1 MRFGVGLY
9 KMKRIFQIIILL
21 IVLIPQLGVKASF
34 ETAESI
40 CLLNSITG
48 EVVYEKNFKEKKS
61 MASTTKI
68 MTLITALENSK
79 LDDTVTVCK
88 EAPLAEGSSAYI
100 KADAKISMRD
110 LLYGLML
117 NSGNDAA
124 IAVACHISG
133 DTKHFAD
140 LMNDT
145 AKKIGVR
152 NSHFKNPNGLEEE
165 GHYTTAYDLAKITQ
179 YAMKNPD
186 FVAIV
191 SSKSHTAQMMLTD
204 GTIENIEYY
213 NHNRL
218 LKELDGCIGVKTGFT
233 KAAGRCL
240 VSATK
245 RDGAEYI
252 AVTLNDSD
260 DWNTHKQLHSM
271 AYNSQTYK
279 TVVKQGDCIKHVI
292 ADRNECKFVAK
303 EEYGIYVNSDSKHNI
318 EIITHIPKKIN
329 FAINKGEK
337 VGYLEIKANDV
348 TIGKVDVVSDDD
360 FSLNKDTRVKNCF
373 VFTLST
379 LLRNIL

>member
-1 MRFGVGLY
+1 
-9 KMKRIFQIIILL
+9 MKRIFQIIILL

-165 GHYTTAYDLAKITQ
+165 GHYTAAYDLAVMFSVVAHVADPDIFVLGGGVMKGKDVFFDKMEAYFRSMIHTGMQ
-179 YAMKNPD
+179 SIEFKEVELAEPGIVGAAM
-186 FVAIV
+186 
-191 SSKSHTAQMMLTD
+191 L
-204 GTIENIEYY
+204 
-213 NHNRL
+213 
-218 LKELDGCIGVKTGFT
+218 VK
-233 KAAGRCL
+233 
-240 VSATK
+240 
-245 RDGAEYI
+245 
-252 AVTLNDSD
+252 
-260 DWNTHKQLHSM
+260 
-271 AYNSQTYK
+271 AYN
-279 TVVKQGDCIKHVI
+279 
-292 ADRNECKFVAK
+292 
-303 EEYGIYVNSDSKHNI
+303 
-318 EIITHIPKKIN
+318 
-329 FAINKGEK
+329 
-337 VGYLEIKANDV
+337 
-348 TIGKVDVVSDDD
+348 
-360 FSLNKDTRVKNCF
+360 
-373 VFTLST
+373 
-379 LLRNIL
+379 